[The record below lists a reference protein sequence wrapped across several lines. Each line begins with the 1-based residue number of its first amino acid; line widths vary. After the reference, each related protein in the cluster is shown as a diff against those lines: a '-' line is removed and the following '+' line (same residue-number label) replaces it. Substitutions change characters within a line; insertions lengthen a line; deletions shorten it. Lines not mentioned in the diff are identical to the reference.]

1 MCGLNKNLA
10 ETFKYIHAW
19 SKISRILIPQEPFH
33 PSLSCCEPCLAILTQ
48 SLSIIIERQSI
59 IVVRAAEKIAPRAR
73 VERMSAAARW
83 AAHPPVHQ
91 SPLAKRALT
100 RLLARSLCA
109 LHDQA
114 ALEPSSLMCP
124 CHTRI
129 LSVFVSISGGGE

>member
-1 MCGLNKNLA
+1 M
-10 ETFKYIHAW
+10 
-19 SKISRILIPQEPFH
+19 
-33 PSLSCCEPCLAILTQ
+33 
-48 SLSIIIERQSI
+48 
-59 IVVRAAEKIAPRAR
+59 VRAAEKIAPRAR
-73 VERMSAAARW
+73 AERMSAAARW

-114 ALEPSSLMCP
+114 ALELFNVP

-129 LSVFVSISGGGE
+129 LSVFVHDSLSALAVAENKVCRYEAAAINSPEHLVAMSPSAKK